1 MLVRVR
7 LKEEEE
13 VGFWRWRRHGG
24 RGCVRVR
31 ESRVVR
37 VVGSFARIAA
47 WSCGGGLMEFGVL
60 MSGLR

>member
-7 LKEEEE
+7 LKEEEEE

-31 ESRVVR
+31 VSGVVR
-37 VVGSFARIAA
+37 AVGSFARIAA
-47 WSCGGGLMEFGVL
+47 
-60 MSGLR
+60 